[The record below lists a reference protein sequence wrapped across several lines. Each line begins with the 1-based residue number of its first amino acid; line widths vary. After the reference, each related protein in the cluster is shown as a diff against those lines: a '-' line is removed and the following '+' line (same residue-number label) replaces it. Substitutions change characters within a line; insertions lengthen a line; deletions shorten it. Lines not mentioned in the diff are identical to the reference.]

1 MIALYQ
7 ILVVSSWD

>member
-7 ILVVSSWD
+7 VARKTA